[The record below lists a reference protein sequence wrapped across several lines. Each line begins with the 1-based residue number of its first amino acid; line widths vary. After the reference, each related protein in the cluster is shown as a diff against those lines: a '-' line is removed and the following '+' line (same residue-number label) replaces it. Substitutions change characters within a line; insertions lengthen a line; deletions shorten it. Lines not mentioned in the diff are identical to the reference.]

1 MLEFSSGDIES
12 ILSEIQ
18 GVIENVTTGLITY
31 SIRDAE
37 FDGVHIEK
45 GDFIGIC
52 NGKIVCS
59 AKTKEE
65 ACIKLL
71 EKADLCEKEIITIIY
86 GADVTDDNL
95 SQIRK
100 FIETEY
106 KDLEIDVING
116 KQEIYSYI
124 LAIE

>member
-1 MLEFSSGDIES
+1 M
-12 ILSEIQ
+12 
-18 GVIENVTTGLITY
+18 
-31 SIRDAE
+31 R
-37 FDGVHIEK
+37 
-45 GDFIGIC
+45 
-52 NGKIVCS
+52 
-59 AKTKEE
+59 
-65 ACIKLL
+65 
-71 EKADLCEKEIITIIY
+71 KEIITIIY

-106 KDLEIDVING
+106 EDLEIDVING